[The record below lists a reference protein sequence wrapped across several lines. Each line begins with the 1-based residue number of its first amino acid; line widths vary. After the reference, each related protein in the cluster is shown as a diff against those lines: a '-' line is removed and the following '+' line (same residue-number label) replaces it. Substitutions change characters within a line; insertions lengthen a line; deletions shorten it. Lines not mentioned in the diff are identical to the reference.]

1 MGRAA
6 AIFLMKR
13 DDLWRPGVG
22 IKYGRRAAA
31 ITVFIITA
39 DVLRSLQRVLTLV
52 VIANCRSTKWILDN
66 CVKCYDAD

>member
-13 DDLWRPGVG
+13 DDLSRPGVG

-39 DVLRSLQRVLTLV
+39 ESSTC
-52 VIANCRSTKWILDN
+52 ANTRHHSKLLIYEVDP
-66 CVKCYDAD
+66 